1 MPQSPPDHR
10 TKISSRQLGAIAILF
25 AAGFLLAVAK
35 AAVLPMWFDELL
47 TFYVSKLEGP
57 SEIWRALEGTADGNP
72 PLLYLLTHWSHLLFG
87 ESELATRAPS
97 LAALAIVS
105 WAFYTWL
112 ADRLG
117 PVYGVLGTALL
128 WSTNLFGYSFEA
140 RPFALVT
147 ALTALALLLW
157 RRSIETR
164 SNRLPYLAGL
174 SIVIAC
180 AMASH
185 YYAAF
190 AFIALAAGEVAR
202 LVRRKRPDWGVWMAG
217 GIGAA
222 TLLFYLP
229 LLQAVRAAYS
239 GGFWRLVD
247 ETDLL
252 SFYVFFVMAPAG
264 WALLAIFLY
273 LIFLTRGQADSHVAG
288 PSPFLMEERA
298 AMWALAL
305 SPTVIAIV
313 AMWTTQAYVL
323 RYALPAMLGLVW
335 GIVMM
340 VWNVTRGARRP
351 AWVATLIVTPLF
363 FYFQG
368 TNVFRTVTKAERT
381 ATTKRIFAALDQAEP
396 ALTAP
401 LVATSPVNYLP
412 LSHYAPPDWRERLL
426 YLVDPEASLLLK
438 GCDTPDVNLKLLAP
452 WAPIRIA
459 DRKKFLEQND
469 RFLTLTSKPEAPFA
483 WLNDYLEARG
493 AAHQKLIETPNF
505 VLLEYRGVTV
515 ETQAELAALAPKQP
529 RCE

>member
-1 MPQSPPDHR
+1 MSQLSPDHR
-10 TKISSRQLGAIAILF
+10 TKLSSRQRAAIAVLF

-35 AAVLPMWFDELL
+35 AALLPMWFDELL
-47 TFYVSKLEGP
+47 TFYVSKLDGP
-57 SEIWRALEGTADGNP
+57 SEIWRALEQTADGNP
-72 PLLYLLTHWSHLLFG
+72 PLLYLLTHGSHLLFG
-87 ESELATRAPS
+87 ESELATRVPS

-105 WAFYTWL
+105 WAFYSWL
-112 ADRLG
+112 AERLG
-117 PVYGVLGTALL
+117 PLYGVLGTALL

-147 ALTALALLLW
+147 ALASLALLLW
-157 RRSIETR
+157 RRSIERR

-190 AFIALAAGEVAR
+190 AFIPLAAGEVTR
-202 LVRRKRPDWGVWMAG
+202 LIRRRRPDWGVWMAG

-222 TLLFYLP
+222 TVLFYLP

-247 ETDLL
+247 ETDLF

-273 LIFLTRGQADSHVAG
+273 LIFVTRGQADSHAAV
-288 PSPFLMEERA
+288 PSPFPIEERA

-313 AMWTTQAYVL
+313 AMGTTQAYVL

-340 VWNVTRGARRP
+340 VWNVTGGARRP
-351 AWVATLIVTPLF
+351 AWIATLIVAPLF

-368 TNVFRTVTKAERT
+368 TNVFRTVTKTERA
-381 ATTKRIFAALDQAEP
+381 ATTKRIFASLDQAEP
-396 ALTAP
+396 DLTAP
-401 LVATSPVNYLP
+401 LVAASPVNYLP
-412 LSHYAPPDWRERLL
+412 LWHYAPPDWQERLL

-438 GCDTPDVNLKLLAP
+438 GCHTPDVNLKLLAA

-459 DRKKFLEQND
+459 DRKEFLEQND

-493 AAHQKLIETPNF
+493 AAHRKVLETADF
-505 VLLEYRGVTV
+505 VLLEYQGVAV
-515 ETQAELAALAPKQP
+515 ESPAELAAVAPKLP